1 MAMPASAGT
10 SASTPYTR
18 RPVAPFGACRPA
30 TSSTSASAAKAMR
43 WKMHSGHGCRFH
55 WNCEKIA
62 KPTSATHAAK
72 PARHWLRNDQRE
84 GFRVTAGRLRC
95 SDRGRWS
102 PAAGTDVV
110 VGKSEYVRLD
120 PGG

>member
-1 MAMPASAGT
+1 MRISDWSSDVCSSDLT

-18 RPVAPFGACRPA
+18 RPVAPFGACRQA

-72 PARHWLRNDQRE
+72 PARHWLRKDQRE
-84 GFRVTAGRLRC
+84 GFRRSEEHTSELQSLMRSSYAVFC
-95 SDRGRWS
+95 S
-102 PAAGTDVV
+102 
-110 VGKSEYVRLD
+110 
-120 PGG
+120 

>member
-72 PARHWLRNDQRE
+72 PARHWLRKDQRE
-84 GFRVTAGRLRC
+84 GFRVTDGRKI
-95 SDRGRWS
+95 GRAHVWTS
-102 PAAGTDVV
+102 GTNAQLVYRITCE
-110 VGKSEYVRLD
+110 KKK
-120 PGG
+120 